1 MEITSFGGTDPGK
14 RRSNN
19 EDSYLVNDELLL
31 YAVADGIGGSEGG
44 EVASR
49 IAVDTLA
56 GVLPDLLGE
65 EEQTPSSILDH
76 TTDTRFSALRKAITL
91 TNLKIREARSTDPQL
106 RSMGTTLTAVLLRKK
121 HALIVNVGDS
131 RAYLLRSGLLH
142 QLTLDHSLV
151 AEHVA
156 AGLLTPDEAR
166 VSSYRHIIT
175 RALGIDEVVQADFME
190 HLLQPDDRI
199 LLCTDGLT
207 EMLKDPEILMI
218 LSTSLPHDAVQ
229 KLLAAANDN
238 GGVDNITA
246 VVVWVMNV

>member
-65 EEQTPSSILDH
+65 EEQTPSSSLDH

-91 TNLKIREARSTDPQL
+91 TNLKIREARSTDP
-106 RSMGTTLTAVLLRKK
+106 
-121 HALIVNVGDS
+121 
-131 RAYLLRSGLLH
+131 
-142 QLTLDHSLV
+142 
-151 AEHVA
+151 
-156 AGLLTPDEAR
+156 
-166 VSSYRHIIT
+166 
-175 RALGIDEVVQADFME
+175 
-190 HLLQPDDRI
+190 
-199 LLCTDGLT
+199 
-207 EMLKDPEILMI
+207 
-218 LSTSLPHDAVQ
+218 
-229 KLLAAANDN
+229 
-238 GGVDNITA
+238 
-246 VVVWVMNV
+246 